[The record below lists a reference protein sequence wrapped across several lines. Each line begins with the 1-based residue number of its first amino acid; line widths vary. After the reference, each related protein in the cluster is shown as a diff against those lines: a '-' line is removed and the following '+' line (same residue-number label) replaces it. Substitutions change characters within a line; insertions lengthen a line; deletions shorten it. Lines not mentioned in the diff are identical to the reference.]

1 MVLKHIIFG
10 HNLSETYKKYGFG
23 CIINYISSETLK
35 KCSFGCIILAWLKRN
50 YFFCNVNFHICEIL
64 PKMNKQ
70 SDSISHNETKETK
83 NQVFCPIFHLLVCL
97 FGLTGRW
104 YPEIPDFGWLFRVV
118 CVSGDCVIALGHST
132 YIGGLHIHKR
142 ITARN

>member
-1 MVLKHIIFG
+1 
-10 HNLSETYKKYGFG
+10 
-23 CIINYISSETLK
+23 
-35 KCSFGCIILAWLKRN
+35 
-50 YFFCNVNFHICEIL
+50 
-64 PKMNKQ
+64 MNKQ
-70 SDSISHNETKETK
+70 SDSISHNETEETK

-104 YPEIPDFGWLFRVV
+104 YPEFPDFGWLFRVV

-142 ITARN
+142 ITARNRT